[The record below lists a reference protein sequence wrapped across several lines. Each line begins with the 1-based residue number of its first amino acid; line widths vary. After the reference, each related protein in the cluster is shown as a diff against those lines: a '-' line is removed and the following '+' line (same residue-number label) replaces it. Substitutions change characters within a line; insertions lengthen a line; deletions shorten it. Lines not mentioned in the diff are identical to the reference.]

1 MALTDEDKKWF
12 HDEMQHLHGEIQ
24 QLHGEIQ
31 QLHGEIQ
38 QLHGEIQQLHG
49 EIQHAKDGLRG
60 EIQELKI
67 ELRGE
72 IQHAKDESIA
82 AARDMQTEVITFIG
96 SMTEPLKLRLQH
108 LETNA
113 VNEGTVERV
122 RLTAIE
128 DRLFRLEKRVLG
140 GLP

>member
-12 HDEMQHLHGEIQ
+12 HDEMQHLHDEIQ
-24 QLHGEIQ
+24 HLHGEIQ
-31 QLHGEIQ
+31 ELKVE
-38 QLHGEIQQLHG
+38 LRG

>member
-12 HDEMQHLHGEIQ
+12 HDEMQHLKVE
-24 QLHGEIQ
+24 L
-31 QLHGEIQ
+31 L
-38 QLHGEIQQLHG
+38 G

-60 EIQELKI
+60 EIQ
-67 ELRGE
+67 
-72 IQHAKDESIA
+72 HAKDESIA
-82 AARDMQTEVITFIG
+82 ASRDMQTEVITFIG

>member
-12 HDEMQHLHGEIQ
+12 HDEMQH
-24 QLHGEIQ
+24 
-31 QLHGEIQ
+31 
-38 QLHGEIQQLHG
+38 LHGEIQQLHG

-82 AARDMQTEVITFIG
+82 ASRDMQTEVITFIG

>member
-12 HDEMQHLHGEIQ
+12 HDEIQHLKDEIQ
-24 QLHGEIQ
+24 HLLHD
-31 QLHGEIQ
+31 
-38 QLHGEIQQLHG
+38 
-49 EIQHAKDGLRG
+49 EIQHAKDG
-60 EIQELKI
+60 
-67 ELRGE
+67 LRGE